1 MYFKTGKILIISAP
15 SGSGKTTL
23 ARFLLSQNLNLV
35 FSISACSRK
44 KRTNEVDGVDY
55 YFLKKSEF
63 EQKIQKGDFLEWE
76 EVYEN
81 TFYGTLK
88 NDVENKLNSGKNII
102 FDIDV
107 KGAISLKNFFKKDAL
122 AIYIDVPFEIIE
134 QRLRSRK
141 TEKEK
146 EIKKR
151 LEKIKEESVYKNKFD
166 MIILNKNLE
175 KSKQQILEKAS
186 NYLKIK

>member
-1 MYFKTGKILIISAP
+1 MYFKTGKLLIISAP

-23 ARFLLSQNLNLV
+23 AKFLLSQNLNLV
-35 FSISACSRK
+35 FSVSACSRK
-44 KRTNEVDGVDY
+44 KRKNEIDGVDY
-55 YFLKKSEF
+55 YFLEKSEF
-63 EQKIQKGDFLEWE
+63 EQKIQQGDFLEWE

-107 KGAISLKNFFKKDAL
+107 KGALSLKKIFKKQAL

-146 EIKKR
+146 EIRNR

-166 MIILNKNLE
+166 TIILNKNLE

>member
-23 ARFLLSQNLNLV
+23 AKFLLSQNLNLV
-35 FSISACSRK
+35 FSVSACTRK
-44 KRTNEVDGVDY
+44 KRKNEIDRVDY
-55 YFLKKSEF
+55 YFLDKNEFQKKI
-63 EQKIQKGDFLEWE
+63 KKGDFLEWE

-88 NDVENKLNSGKNII
+88 SDVENKLNSGKNII

-107 KGAISLKNFFKKDAL
+107 KGALSLKKIFKKDAL
-122 AIYIDVPFEIIE
+122 AIYIDVPFEVIE

-146 EIKKR
+146 EITKR
-151 LEKIKEESVYKNKFD
+151 LYKIKEEVEYKNKFD

-175 KSKQQILEKAS
+175 KSKQQILEMVS
-186 NYLKIK
+186 GYLQIK

>member
-1 MYFKTGKILIISAP
+1 MYFKTGKLLIISAP

-23 ARFLLSQNLNLV
+23 AKFLLSQNLNLV
-35 FSISACSRK
+35 FSVSACSRK
-44 KRTNEVDGVDY
+44 KRKNEIDGVDY
-55 YFLKKSEF
+55 YFLEKSEF
-63 EQKIQKGDFLEWE
+63 EQKIQQGDFLEWE

-107 KGAISLKNFFKKDAL
+107 KGALSLKKIFKKQAL

-146 EIKKR
+146 EIRNR

-166 MIILNKNLE
+166 TIILNKNLE

-186 NYLKIK
+186 KYLKIK

>member
-1 MYFKTGKILIISAP
+1 MYFKTGKILIVSAP

-23 ARFLLSQNLNLV
+23 AKFLLSQNLNLV
-35 FSISACSRK
+35 FSVSACSRK
-44 KRTNEVDGVDY
+44 KRKNEIDGVDY
-55 YFLKKSEF
+55 YFLEKSEF
-63 EQKIQKGDFLEWE
+63 EQKIQQGDFLEWE

-107 KGAISLKNFFKKDAL
+107 KGALSLKKIFKKQAL

-134 QRLRSRK
+134 KRLRGRK
-141 TEKEK
+141 TEKEQ
-146 EIKKR
+146 EIRNR

-166 MIILNKNLE
+166 AIILNKNLE